1 MRSRPICQAM
11 DDFRAEPIERSI
23 RGNLENAVHSL
34 DSAQTEIWP
43 DTLTYYCS
51 PTVAESIFRNGSLWL
66 TDIRKM
72 NDRTELDFA
81 MDYIGC
87 QLGQLNLTACNPQI
101 IKLANWAFPNILGPS
116 REWQGTT
123 ANEQKVL
130 LAICLSALPDDLNM
144 WRAYGANGKGFA
156 VHFDRETLL
165 GAHSGVSSLTPGVS
179 RQEGGV
185 IQVCYPKHTCNCLN
199 NLVDDATVALSTLKN
214 KQEAFM
220 FQQLFL
226 AQMLRLVAS
235 HKSPHFQAEQEYR
248 LFQRQ
253 TTVKSWHGSDYLFHH
268 DDSDR
273 AFHYSKIFI
282 PHQAINI
289 DPEAFW
295 NNMVTGVTAGPL
307 VDEAAITDVLDA
319 MQFRGIDHTIKRSVI
334 PLRH

>member
-1 MRSRPICQAM
+1 
-11 DDFRAEPIERSI
+11 
-23 RGNLENAVHSL
+23 
-34 DSAQTEIWP
+34 
-43 DTLTYYCS
+43 
-51 PTVAESIFRNGSLWL
+51 
-66 TDIRKM
+66 
-72 NDRTELDFA
+72 
-81 MDYIGC
+81 
-87 QLGQLNLTACNPQI
+87 
-101 IKLANWAFPNILGPS
+101 
-116 REWQGTT
+116 
-123 ANEQKVL
+123 
-130 LAICLSALPDDLNM
+130 
-144 WRAYGANGKGFA
+144 
-156 VHFDRETLL
+156 
-165 GAHSGVSSLTPGVS
+165 
-179 RQEGGV
+179 
-185 IQVCYPKHTCNCLN
+185 
-199 NLVDDATVALSTLKN
+199 
-214 KQEAFM
+214 M